1 MIGAML
7 QPTLSQREIVRN
19 VFELSEAL
27 EILFHQITKLYPP
40 SVDCV
45 LPTEKYILPQNQQVV
60 RRGLRHPSTQ
70 ILQDLQVVSSVEMPE
85 GVVAAL
91 MT

>member
-1 MIGAML
+1 MFSN
-7 QPTLSQREIVRN
+7 LSKAQEV
-19 VFELSEAL
+19 
-27 EILFHQITKLYPP
+27 LFHQVNKVVPTKRNC
-40 SVDCV
+40 VD
-45 LPTEKYILPQNQQVV
+45 PTGYILPPVQQAM

>member
-1 MIGAML
+1 MFSN
-7 QPTLSQREIVRN
+7 LSK
-19 VFELSEAL
+19 AL
-27 EILFHQITKLYPP
+27 EVLFHQVNKVVPTNR
-40 SVDCV
+40 DCV
-45 LPTEKYILPQNQQVV
+45 DPTGVYILPPVQQAM